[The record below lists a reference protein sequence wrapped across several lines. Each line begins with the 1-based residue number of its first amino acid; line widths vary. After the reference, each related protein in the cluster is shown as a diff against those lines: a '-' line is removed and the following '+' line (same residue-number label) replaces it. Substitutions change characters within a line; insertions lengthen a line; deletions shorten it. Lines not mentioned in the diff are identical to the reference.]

1 MHLKLIMFFI
11 IIGSISHHA
20 MALITSD
27 VIPTQILKVYDQ
39 NILAIN
45 RGLEDGMF
53 KGSHI
58 KLTSDDGFIAR
69 GISLKSSM
77 TVSYV
82 KIYRV
87 IRPEL
92 VSKDTLYS
100 LKDMH
105 QSEIP
110 EDLEYLKNAEL
121 PFNLKEIKPSELGK
135 QLKLQQKRIAKF
147 DLPKS
152 IKKAEKKRPSET
164 ESFIQ
169 KNISA
174 SQFKK
179 DFANINLDFFM
190 SPYQTQTLNDQKN
203 LSYGVGIRNFG
214 SKYEFSLQHSIFES
228 SMVDPYTQNSF
239 TTKSENTSIVFDV
252 NKITDNLTYFMFGSR
267 EVAKNGDLF
276 NPKLRLSGGFFGL
289 KYHFVDDDEL
299 SQGANGFY
307 KVDISYIPLYE
318 IYTWEF
324 YEFEYNPNTFSFDQ
338 IKKTGK
344 DRYIRH
350 STRFRAYA
358 RVSQSSELRLLAWW
372 KPYQNFKSGEMD
384 WENNLT
390 DVTLTFST
398 NITNGLFFNTSVN
411 YTYDILQQRNF
422 EVDPQNI
429 INSVS
434 LNYTLPIRF

>member
-1 MHLKLIMFFI
+1 MHLKLFMLI
-11 IIGSISHHA
+11 IIFGGVFNHA
-20 MALITSD
+20 HALITSD

-58 KLTSDDGFIAR
+58 KLTSEDGFIAR

-87 IRPEL
+87 VRPEL
-92 VSKDTLYS
+92 VSKDTLYD
-100 LKDMH
+100 LKDMQ

-110 EDLEYLKNAEL
+110 DDLKYLKNASL
-121 PFNLKEIKPSELGK
+121 PFNMKEIPPGELGK

-147 DLPKS
+147 DLPES
-152 IKKAEKKRPSET
+152 TKKAQKQKPSAA
-164 ESFIQ
+164 ESFVQ
-169 KNISA
+169 KNLSL
-174 SQFKK
+174 SQFKR
-179 DFANINLDFFM
+179 DFSRININFYM

-203 LSYGVGIRNFG
+203 LSYGIGINNFG
-214 SKYEFSLQHSIFES
+214 SKYEFSLRHSIFES
-228 SMVDPYTQNSF
+228 SLVDPYTQSEITSKRE
-239 TTKSENTSIVFDV
+239 TTSLVLDV
-252 NKITDNLTYFMFGSR
+252 NKITDNLTYFMFASR
-267 EVAKNGDLF
+267 EVAKNGELY
-276 NPKLRLSGGFFGL
+276 NPKQRLSGGLFGL
-289 KYHFVDDDEL
+289 KYHFVDDEDL
-299 SQGANGFY
+299 PRGSNGFY

-324 YEFEYNPNTFSFDQ
+324 NEFVFNPNTFQFDAV
-338 IKKTGK
+338 KKTGK

-358 RVSQSSELRLLAWW
+358 RVSQSSQLKLLAWW
-372 KPYQNFKSGEMD
+372 KPYQNFKTGEMD

-390 DVTLTFST
+390 DVTLTYST
-398 NITNGLFFNTSVN
+398 RVAQGLSLNMSVQ
-411 YTYDILQQRNF
+411 YTYDILQQRNY
-422 EVDPQNI
+422 EVDPQNV